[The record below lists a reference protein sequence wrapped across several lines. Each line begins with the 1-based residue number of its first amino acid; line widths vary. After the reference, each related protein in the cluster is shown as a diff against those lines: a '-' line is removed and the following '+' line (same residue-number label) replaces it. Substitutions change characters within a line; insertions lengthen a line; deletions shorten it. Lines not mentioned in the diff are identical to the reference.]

1 MTRRRVLIMT
11 VVAVVITVFATWLV
25 LFLNRGETSS
35 AIRSTTFPDG
45 PAGLAFIDEAI
56 VTTSSGG

>member
-1 MTRRRVLIMT
+1 MT

-35 AIRSTTFPDG
+35 AARPTTFPDEA
-45 PAGLAFIDEAI
+45 AGLAFIDEAM
-56 VTTSSGG
+56 VTTTSGE